1 MASFTATWL
10 KPQLSDSN
18 TMTDAAARSSGR
30 TEGGTIASGRDIPEL
45 FPEKWAPV
53 FRRKCDKT
61 KNPRQ
66 RARQWEHTPVIS
78 ITGVFGVKPALL
90 AAAVSVSA
98 TAVEGA
104 SPTAPQRSHSRKTT
118 MVPVS

>member
-10 KPQLSDSN
+10 KPQLSDSS

-53 FRRKCDKT
+53 FRRKCDKIKKSASARAAVGAHAGDLDHRRLRREAGT
-61 KNPRQ
+61 LGSGRQ
-66 RARQWEHTPVIS
+66 RIGDR
-78 ITGVFGVKPALL
+78 GRG
-90 AAAVSVSA
+90 
-98 TAVEGA
+98 
-104 SPTAPQRSHSRKTT
+104 
-118 MVPVS
+118 